1 MINAESLQT
10 AAAADIEFFSMK
22 EHALKLEAQGY
33 QFGTVE
39 ITIGRETRRV
49 PCMVCKGLVETYGWM
64 TGITGRYLT
73 GTKAWPCTISQQ
85 MVQRCRVAPRCAWL
99 TPKGCKHRVSAWRRA
114 IARFAL
120 FSIQSASSTWITSLL
135 ILGDSYPK
143 LEGCDE
149 TGYS

>member
-22 EHALKLEAQGY
+22 EHALKLEAQSY

-39 ITIGRETRRV
+39 ITLGRETRRV
-49 PCMVCKGLVETYGWM
+49 PCMVCNGLIETYGWM

-85 MVQRCRVAPRCAWL
+85 NVNGKIVEVVNFGRDDRCGQRK
-99 TPKGCKHRVSAWRRA
+99 T
-114 IARFAL
+114 
-120 FSIQSASSTWITSLL
+120 SISF
-135 ILGDSYPK
+135 PVK
-143 LEGCDE
+143 L
-149 TGYS
+149 